1 MTDAKRILTE
11 DPRRT
16 YFRLLHLL
24 SVIIPAGAEK
34 ILDEFRVSELDEL
47 PEITRRLMVEAID
60 ASLIRLRR
68 IEEKLERLRNSLL
81 SEIGGDKR

>member
-11 DPRRT
+11 DPRRS

-24 SVIIPAGAEK
+24 SVAIPAGAEK
-34 ILDEFRVSELDEL
+34 IIDEFRVSELDEL
-47 PEITRRLMVEAID
+47 PEITRKLMVEAID
-60 ASLIRLRR
+60 TSLIRLRR

-81 SEIGGDKR
+81 TGSGGEKR

>member
-24 SVIIPAGAEK
+24 SVTIPAGAEK

>member
-1 MTDAKRILTE
+1 MKD

-16 YFRLLHLL
+16 YFRLLHVL
-24 SVIIPAGAEK
+24 STAIPNSAEK
-34 ILDEFRVSELDEL
+34 IIEEFEEFQASELDEL
-47 PEITRRLMVEAID
+47 PEVTRKLMTEAID

-81 SEIGGDKR
+81 SKSVGEKR

>member
-1 MTDAKRILTE
+1 
-11 DPRRT
+11 
-16 YFRLLHLL
+16 L

-47 PEITRRLMVEAID
+47 PEITRKLMVEAID

-81 SEIGGDKR
+81 SKSGGEKR

>member
-1 MTDAKRILTE
+1 MTDAKGILKE
-11 DPRRT
+11 DPRRA
-16 YFRLLHLL
+16 YFRILHLL

-47 PEITRRLMVEAID
+47 PEITRKLMVEAID

-81 SEIGGDKR
+81 SKSGGEKR

>member
-1 MTDAKRILTE
+1 MKDEKD
-11 DPRRT
+11 DPRRA

-24 SVIIPAGAEK
+24 SITVPNSAEK
-34 ILDEFRVSELDEL
+34 IIDEFRVSVDEL
-47 PEITRRLMVEAID
+47 PEVTQKLMVEAID